1 MHTVISIAKKEF
13 MDNFRNNW
21 IIGLS
26 AIFAILALLASYF
39 SSRGQGWQDFES
51 TTSTMMTPVQLLIP
65 IIGLILGY
73 ATIVGEIEKGSM
85 GSLLSH
91 PVTRKEVIL
100 GKFLGLGSVISSTV
114 LVGFGIAGVIIAVN
128 VPNPDYVL
136 YLLFIGASILL
147 GLAFMSLAL
156 FFSSFFKSRSAAMG
170 GAIFLWVFFT
180 MFWQF
185 LIFGILIATMERSS
199 GPPAFPDWFY
209 PIQLLNPTMTYS
221 LINQDVLSIHWILL
235 SLIAW
240 TIIPMLI
247 AFWIFKR
254 RDV

>member
-1 MHTVISIAKKEF
+1 VHVVISIAKKEF

-26 AIFAILALLASYF
+26 VIFAILALLASYF
-39 SSRGQGWQDFES
+39 SSYDQGWQDFES
-51 TTSTMMTPVQLLIP
+51 TTGTMMMPVQLLIP
-65 IIGLILGY
+65 IIGLMLGY

-128 VPNPDYVL
+128 VPDPNIAI
-136 YLLFIGASILL
+136 YLLFIAASILL

-170 GAIFLWVFFT
+170 GAIFLWFFFSMLFPMLT
-180 MFWQF
+180 
-185 LIFGILIATMERSS
+185 FGILIATIPNGLYGM
-199 GPPAFPDWFY
+199 PDWFY
-209 PIQLLNPTMTYS
+209 PIQLLNPTMAYS
-221 LINQDVLSIHWILL
+221 LINQDVLSIHWIFL

-240 TIIPMLI
+240 MIIPMLM

>member
-1 MHTVISIAKKEF
+1 MHAVFSIAKKEF

-21 IIGLS
+21 IIALS
-26 AIFAILALLASYF
+26 VIFAILALLASYL

-51 TTSTMMTPVQLLIP
+51 TTSTMMMPVRFFIP
-65 IIGLILGY
+65 IIGLMLGY
-73 ATIVGEIEKGSM
+73 AAIVGEIEKGSM

-91 PVTRKEVIL
+91 PVTRTEVIL
-100 GKFLGLGSVISSTV
+100 GKFLGLGSIISSTV

-136 YLLFIGASILL
+136 YLVFIAASILL

-185 LIFGILIATMERSS
+185 LIFGILIATTPNGLYSM
-199 GPPAFPDWFY
+199 PDWVY
-209 PIQLLNPTMTYS
+209 PIQLLNPTMAYS
-221 LINQDVLSIHWILL
+221 HINQDVLSIHWIFL

-240 TIIPMLI
+240 MILPMLM